1 MAKVNLRRFR
11 KTIEIK
17 LNLGEISDLL
27 ITYEPKARDAMRYID
42 SPKDC
47 NKAMERL
54 IRKLNKAKGKLQKK
68 YKK

>member
-27 ITYEPKARDAMRYID
+27 MTYEPRAINAMSY
-42 SPKDC
+42 PNLPEDC
-47 NKAMERL
+47 KKAMERL
-54 IRKLNKAKGKLQKK
+54 IRKLNKAKGKLQKE